1 MNATDPKRSWPVL
14 SLPQQINIQLEET
27 CKIRDRFIEQ
37 KGENFLSQSKKELM
51 EVFKGQSVL

>member
-1 MNATDPKRSWPVL
+1 MDPKRSWPVL
-14 SLPQQINIQLEET
+14 RLTQKINIQLEET

-37 KGENFLSQSKKELM
+37 EGENFLSRSKKELI